1 MTELKTITVA
11 LILIAFYSCN
21 RAKQGAELEELSA
34 ATRFVNRSIEAHGGM
49 DAWRRINAISYLK
62 TTILYD
68 SSGTEESKIVQ
79 RHNFRLKPEIEGT
92 ISWTSDSDSVK
103 IVYEGGQG
111 LQYSNGAADS
121 TSTASAT
128 NTVLA
133 SLYVLFQPFKLL
145 DEGTQLELIESV
157 NVWDKK
163 VNQIRPIYNGAKEG
177 DDQWLF
183 CFDSENDLL
192 ISNIVN
198 HNGRISFIENLA
210 FDSTTEL
217 LLHQHR
223 KSYFVDSTFT
233 SKYLRAEYYYTD
245 YTLTLD

>member
-1 MTELKTITVA
+1 MTELKTITIS
-11 LILIAFYSCN
+11 LILIALYSCN
-21 RAKQGAELEELSA
+21 RAKQGEGLNEGSEA
-34 ATRFVNRSIEAHGGM
+34 AGLVNRSIEAHGGM
-49 DAWRRINAISYLK
+49 DAWRRIKAISYLK
-62 TTILYD
+62 TTTLYD
-68 SSGTEESKIVQ
+68 SSGAEESKIVQ
-79 RHNFRLKPEIEGT
+79 QHNFRLKPEIEGT
-92 ISWTSDSDSVK
+92 ISWTFDSDSVK

-111 LQYSNGAADS
+111 LQYSNGAADAS
-121 TSTASAT
+121 STASAT

-157 NVWDKK
+157 NVENKK

-183 CFDSENDLL
+183 CFDPETDLL

-217 LLHQHR
+217 RLHQHR
-223 KSYFVDSTFT
+223 KSYFVDDAFT
-233 SKYLRAEYYYTD
+233 TKVLRAEYYYTD
-245 YTLTLD
+245 YSLTFD